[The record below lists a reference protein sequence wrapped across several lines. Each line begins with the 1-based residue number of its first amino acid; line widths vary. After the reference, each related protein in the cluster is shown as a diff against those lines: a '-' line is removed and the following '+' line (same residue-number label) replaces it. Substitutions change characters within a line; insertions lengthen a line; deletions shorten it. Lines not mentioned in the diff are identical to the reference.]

1 MNEEKQIELTKMKMI
16 GETFILDTFDEK
28 QRFVLKCQDLK
39 YNNKI
44 KICYGSSEESNRSIK
59 SHQDYRKQTSCSQKL
74 LWKERDETRRESL
87 ALKDRV
93 HSSARTSA
101 LSATE

>member
-39 YNNKI
+39 YNNII
-44 KICYGSSEESNRSIK
+44 KICYGSS
-59 SHQDYRKQTSCSQKL
+59 
-74 LWKERDETRRESL
+74 KE
-87 ALKDRV
+87 
-93 HSSARTSA
+93 
-101 LSATE
+101 